1 MNRKKTGIV
10 GLILLG
16 LAVSAAAGPEAQA
29 PQEKTLSLSL
39 EACILKALSN
49 NFDLAV
55 QVMTPETADIAVSM
69 AGEKFI
75 PTLAFAY
82 NRRDTAQAS
91 FSFLEAA
98 DQVTVLRDNTS
109 VQLNQQLP
117 FGGSL
122 GMTLSGAKTDTN
134 SSFQTINPRFE
145 TQLNFSFS
153 QPLLRNFGFD
163 MSRREIIVAQ
173 NNLRIAE
180 EDFAQFVQSLV
191 YRVEEAY
198 WNLVYAIDSLEV
210 RKQSL
215 ALAED
220 LLDKNKRSVEIGTLA
235 PIDVLNAQAD
245 VASREADV
253 LDAQALVKNS
263 EDVLR
268 AVINLAADTPAAAG
282 LKILPTDRPIFDEV
296 AVDLDEALAAALANS
311 PELSSGRIDI
321 RNKEL
326 NLTYARNQLLPGLDL
341 TAQYWSPGVSGTQ
354 ILYEGGNPLF
364 GGIIGTVP
372 GDVSEAMKDT
382 FNFKYRNWSVGLTL
396 SLPLNAVFSR
406 AAAAQAMVALDQ
418 SQALLKSREQQL
430 DIEVR
435 SAVRAVRTN
444 FMRVQAYRV
453 ARELAQKKL
462 EAEEEKL
469 RVGLTTN
476 YFVLQYQRD
485 LADRQT
491 LELRALIDYNL
502 SLAKLAQ
509 VKGVNLKE
517 KNINIVELMSRD

>member
-1 MNRKKTGIV
+1 MNGKLTGLV

-16 LAVSAAAGPEAQA
+16 LAVPAAAGLQAQPA
-29 PQEKTLSLSL
+29 AEKTLPLTL
-39 EACILKALSN
+39 EDCILKALKN
-49 NFDLAV
+49 NYDLAV
-55 QVMTPETADIAVSM
+55 QVMTPELADIAVSL
-69 AGEKFI
+69 ASEKFI
-75 PTLAFAY
+75 PSLSFSF
-82 NRRDTAQAS
+82 NRRDTSQAS
-91 FSFLEAA
+91 YSWLDAA
-98 DQVTVLRDNTS
+98 GQVKQLRDNTS
-109 VQLNQQLP
+109 LQLSQQLP

-122 GMTLSGAKTDTN
+122 GVTLSSAKTDTN

-145 TQLNFSFS
+145 TQLSLAFS
-153 QPLLRNFGFD
+153 QPLLKNFGLT

-173 NNLRIAE
+173 NNLLAAE
-180 EDFAQFVQSLV
+180 KDFTQFVQNLV
-191 YRVEEAY
+191 YQVEQAY
-198 WNLVYAIDSLEV
+198 WNLVYAIETLEV

-215 ALAED
+215 RLAEE
-220 LLDKNKRSVEIGTLA
+220 LLEKNRRSVEVGTLA

-253 LDAQALVKNS
+253 LDAQALVKNT

-268 AVINLAADTPAAAG
+268 AVINLAADTPDAAG
-282 LKILPTDRPIFDEV
+282 LRLVPSDRPSSEEV
-296 AVDLDEALAAALANS
+296 AVDVDEALAVAAANRPDLAA
-311 PELSSGRIDI
+311 GRIDI
-321 RNKEL
+321 RSKEL
-326 NLTYARNQLLPGLDL
+326 NLTVARNQLLPGLDL

-364 GGIIGTVP
+364 GGVIGTIP
-372 GDVSEAMKDT
+372 GGISDALGDT
-382 FNFKYRNWSVGLTL
+382 FQFKYRNWSVGLTL
-396 SLPLNAVFSR
+396 TLPLNSVFSR
-406 AAAAQAMVALDQ
+406 AAAAQAKVALDQ
-418 SQALLKSREQQL
+418 SQARFKNQTQQL

-435 SAVRAVRTN
+435 SAVRSVQTN
-444 FMRVQAYRV
+444 YMRVQAYRA

-485 LADRQT
+485 LADRQS

-509 VKGVNLKE
+509 VKGVNLQE
-517 KNINIVELMSRD
+517 KNINVVGLLGVD

>member
-1 MNRKKTGIV
+1 MNRTLTAMIT
-10 GLILLG
+10 LILLG
-16 LAVSAAAGPEAQA
+16 LAVPAAAGFKETPPA
-29 PQEKTLSLSL
+29 EKTLRLTL
-39 EACILKALSN
+39 EDCILKALRN
-49 NFDLAV
+49 NYDLAV
-55 QVMTPETADIAVSM
+55 QVMTPETADIAVSL

-75 PTLAFAY
+75 PTLALSY
-82 NRRDTAQAS
+82 SRRDTAQAS
-91 FSFLEAA
+91 YSWLDAA
-98 DQVTVLRDNTS
+98 GQVKQLRDNTS
-109 VQLNQQLP
+109 VQLSQQLP

-122 GMTLSGAKTDTN
+122 GLTLTGAKTDTN

-145 TQLNFSFS
+145 TQLNLSFS
-153 QPLLRNFGFD
+153 QPLLRNFGLD

-173 NNLRIAE
+173 NNFQIAE
-180 EDFAQFVQSLV
+180 KDFAQFVQNLV
-191 YRVEEAY
+191 YQVEQAY
-198 WNLVYAIDSLEV
+198 WNLVYAIENLEV

-215 ALAED
+215 RLAED

-253 LDAQALVKNS
+253 LDAQALVKNY

-268 AVINLAADTPAAAG
+268 AVINLAADTPDSGG
-282 LKILPTDRPIFDEV
+282 LRILPSDRPVFEEV
-296 AVDLDEALAAALANS
+296 VVSLDEALSTAAANR
-311 PELSSGRIDI
+311 PELAVSRIDI
-321 RNKEL
+321 RNREL

-364 GGIIGTVP
+364 GEVIGTLP
-372 GDVSEAMKDT
+372 GGVSDALGDT

-396 SLPLNAVFSR
+396 SVPLNAVFSR
-406 AAAAQAMVALDQ
+406 AAAAQAKVSLDQ
-418 SQALLKSREQQL
+418 SLARLKSQEQQL

-435 SAVRAVRTN
+435 SAVRGVQTN
-444 FMRVQAYRV
+444 FMRVQAYRA

-485 LADRQT
+485 LADRQS
-491 LELRALIDYNL
+491 LELKALIDYNL

-509 VKGVNLKE
+509 VKGVNLQD
-517 KNINIVELMSRD
+517 KNINLVELMGKD

>member
-1 MNRKKTGIV
+1 MNRKMTGIV

-16 LAVSAAAGPEAQA
+16 LAVPAAAGPEVPA

-39 EACILKALSN
+39 EACIIKALSN
-49 NFDLAV
+49 NYDLAV

-82 NRRDTAQAS
+82 SRRDTAQAS
-91 FSFLEAA
+91 YSFLEAS
-98 DQVTVLRDNTS
+98 DQVTQLRDNTS
-109 VQLNQQLP
+109 VQINQQLP

-122 GMTLSGAKTDTN
+122 GLTLSGAKTDTN
-134 SSFQTINPRFE
+134 SRFQMINPRFE

-153 QPLLRNFGFD
+153 QPLLRDFGLD
-163 MSRREIIVAQ
+163 MSRREILIAQ

-180 EDFAQFVQSLV
+180 EDFAQFVQGLV

-198 WNLVYAIDSLEV
+198 WNLVYAIDYLDV
-210 RKQSL
+210 RRQSL
-215 ALAED
+215 KLAEE
-220 LLDKNKRSVEIGTLA
+220 LLDKNRRSVEIGTLA

-253 LDAQALVKNS
+253 LDAQVLVKNY

-268 AVINLAADTPAAAG
+268 AVINLAADAAG
-282 LKILPTDRPIFDEV
+282 LRILPSDRPIFEE
-296 AVDLDEALAAALANS
+296 ASVDLDEALTTALANS
-311 PELSSGRIDI
+311 PELSSSRIDI
-321 RNKEL
+321 RTKEL

-364 GGIIGTVP
+364 GGVIGTIP
-372 GDVSEAMKDT
+372 GDVTEAMKDT
-382 FNFKYRNWSVGLTL
+382 FNFRYRNWSVGLTL

-406 AAAAQAMVALDQ
+406 AAAAQAKVALDQ

-435 SAVRAVRTN
+435 SAVRAVQTN
-444 FMRVQAYRV
+444 FMRVQAYKA
-453 ARELAQKKL
+453 ARELAQKRL

-517 KNINIVELMSRD
+517 KNISIVDLMSRD

>member
-1 MNRKKTGIV
+1 MNRRMT
-10 GLILLG
+10 GLIGLLI
-16 LAVSAAAGPEAQA
+16 LCPALTAAA
-29 PQEKTLSLSL
+29 QEKTLPLTL
-39 EACILKALSN
+39 EDCILKALRN
-49 NFDLAV
+49 NYDLAV
-55 QVMTPETADIAVSM
+55 QVLSPETADIAVSQ
-69 AGEKFI
+69 AEEKFI
-75 PTLAFAY
+75 PSLSLAF

-91 FSFLEAA
+91 YSWLEAA
-98 DQVTVLRDNTS
+98 EQVKQLRDNTS

-122 GMTLSGAKTDTN
+122 GLSLLGVKTDTN
-134 SSFQTINPRFE
+134 SRFQTINPRFE
-145 TQLNFSFS
+145 TQLSLS
-153 QPLLRNFGFD
+153 LAQPLLRNFGLS

-173 NNLRIAE
+173 NNYQAAE
-180 EDFAQFVQSLV
+180 KDFAAFVQNLV
-191 YRVEEAY
+191 YQVEQAY
-198 WNLVYAIDSLEV
+198 WNLVYAIENLQV
-210 RKQSL
+210 RDQSL
-215 ALAED
+215 KLARE
-220 LLDKNKRSVEIGTLA
+220 LLDKNRRSVEIGTLA

-253 LDAQALVKNS
+253 LDAQALVKNY

-268 AVINLAADTPAAAG
+268 AVVNLAADTPDAAG
-282 LKILPTDRPIFDEV
+282 ARIEPSDRPASEEV
-296 AVDLDEALAAALANS
+296 PVDLDEALLTAAANR
-311 PELSSGRIDI
+311 PELAASRIDI
-321 RNKEL
+321 KTKEL

-354 ILYEGGNPLF
+354 LLYEGGNPLF
-364 GGIIGTVP
+364 GDLIGTLP
-372 GDVSEAMKDT
+372 GGVSEAMRDT

-396 SLPLNAVFSR
+396 SLPLNTVFSR
-406 AAAAQAMVALDQ
+406 AAAAQARVARDQ
-418 SQALLKSREQQL
+418 SLARLRSSEQQL
-430 DIEVR
+430 DLEVR
-435 SAVRAVRTN
+435 SAVRSVQTN
-444 FMRVQAYRV
+444 FMRVQAYRA
-453 ARELAQKKL
+453 ARELAEKKL

-517 KNINIVELMSRD
+517 KNINLVELMRRD